1 MKSKLFLIPLIIL
14 LLVGCTNPYVKYYQ
28 DRTGGIDIMK
38 SPRVIVPT
46 GNPQLFRGGDP
57 DVDYFRMLEDGFGL
71 IGISSFNAGNNV
83 NVNAALEQATKVHAS
98 VALIYSKY
106 THTLSGSVPWTMPDT
121 QTSTTTLSG
130 NVMGPGGTA
139 SYSGSAYST
148 TYGTRTT
155 YIPYSVSRFDY
166 FASYWIKLK
175 PPVFGVNVQELSA
188 ELKQKIGSNKGV
200 VVIAVVK
207 GSPAFA
213 ADILRGDILK
223 QIGNHEILD
232 PKIFG
237 EATSRY
243 AGEKVTVKFLRDGK
257 EFTKEIL
264 LRVHSD
270 LTTIPQLTAPEKP
283 ITSTPIAPSSGTT
296 KTFTWTFANIRSGPG
311 YDYPIITTVRKGDK
325 LIIMGQSGEWIN
337 VRLENGQ
344 QGWIS
349 SKVLE

>member
-1 MKSKLFLIPLIIL
+1 MKSKLYVIAVISL
-14 LLVGCTNPYVKYYQ
+14 LLVGCTNPYAKFYQ
-28 DRTGGIDIMK
+28 DRTGGVDIMK

-46 GNPQLFRGGDP
+46 DKPQLFRGGDP
-57 DVDYFRMLEDGFGL
+57 DVDYFRMLENGFGL
-71 IGISSFNAGNNV
+71 IGFSSFNGSDNI

-98 VALIYSKY
+98 VALVYSKY
-106 THTLSGSVPWTMPDT
+106 TNTVSGSVPLTLPDT

-130 NVMGPGGTA
+130 DVVGPGGTA

-155 YIPYSVSRFDY
+155 YMPYSVNRYDY

-175 PPVFGVNVQELSA
+175 PLVFGVHVRELSA

-223 QIGNHEILD
+223 RIGDQEVLD
-232 PKIFG
+232 PKAFS
-237 EATSRY
+237 EATSKY
-243 AGEKVTVKFLRDGK
+243 AGKKVTVIFLRDGK

-264 LRVHSD
+264 FNER
-270 LTTIPQLTAPEKP
+270 T
-283 ITSTPIAPSSGTT
+283 
-296 KTFTWTFANIRSGPG
+296 
-311 YDYPIITTVRKGDK
+311 
-325 LIIMGQSGEWIN
+325 
-337 VRLENGQ
+337 
-344 QGWIS
+344 
-349 SKVLE
+349 